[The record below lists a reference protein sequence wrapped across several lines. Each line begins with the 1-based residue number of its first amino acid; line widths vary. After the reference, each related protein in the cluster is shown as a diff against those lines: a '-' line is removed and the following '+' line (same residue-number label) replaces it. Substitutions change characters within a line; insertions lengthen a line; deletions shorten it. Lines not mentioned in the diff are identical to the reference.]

1 LNFFGSIVILL
12 VNILLILIFM
22 NRFIMFQFY
31 YFIIELFLVL
41 MINWFIFIQLTL
53 SYTSLFRWLIDRSY
67 NIYIYIYIIILLL
80 LLLIIWVFFFLIIFT
95 YYFNSWLLFNCIFWR
110 VFCSPSIFN
119 YLSAISIF
127 IL

>member
-67 NIYIYIYIIILLL
+67 NIYIYIYYYIII
-80 LLLIIWVFFFLIIFT
+80 IIINIIIINYMSFFFDNF
-95 YYFNSWLLFNCIFWR
+95 YLLF
-110 VFCSPSIFN
+110 
-119 YLSAISIF
+119 
-127 IL
+127 